1 MVIHTVDFIGSFTR
15 EDQCPTNGLP
25 EYAFIGRSN
34 VGKSSLINMLVNRK
48 NLAHTSSTPGK
59 TQTLNYYIVNDA
71 WYLVDL
77 PGVGYARVSK
87 SMREKWRKT
96 MEFYFKNRTQLTNAF
111 VLIDANIPPQS
122 IDLELIN
129 QLGEWRVPFSIV
141 FTKVDKGKTV
151 EIQKNIAIFRK
162 TLRKSWTQLPIQ
174 FMTSADKR
182 TGKEE
187 LLQFID
193 NTNQQLSIQA

>member
-1 MVIHTVDFIGSFTR
+1 MVIHTVEFVGSFTR

-77 PGVGYARVSK
+77 PGIGYARVSK
-87 SMREKWRKT
+87 TMREKWRKT
-96 MEFYFKNRTQLTNAF
+96 MEFYFRNRTHLTSAF
-111 VLIDANIPPQS
+111 VLIDANIPPQN

-129 QLGEWRVPFSIV
+129 QLGAWKVPFSIV

-151 EIQKNIAIFRK
+151 EVQKNIAAFRK
-162 TLRKSWTQLPIQ
+162 ILKKNWAQLPAQ
-174 FMTSADKR
+174 FMTSAEKR
-182 TGKEE
+182 MGKEE
-187 LLQFID
+187 LLNYID
-193 NTNQQLSIQA
+193 GTNQQLLVNE